1 MPMAILSTIVSIFYV
16 ILIVVVLLLVIADNS
31 PTPNKLAWILIL
43 AAFPV
48 LGLVMYFLV
57 GFSIREKWKY
67 EKRHESSLKVFMEQM
82 TPELSDL
89 IYGDGGELV
98 DERWRPLVKLL
109 SGPMSRAHSEN
120 SYEIITKG
128 ERKLELLLQDLSAAK
143 HSIHVEYFHF
153 GNDDA
158 ARKIK
163 ELLMQK
169 AREGVQVRFIY
180 ERLANFPIPSRYYY
194 EMKKAGVQIV
204 RYKGPHG
211 GLLSHVTTLNYRDHR
226 KIMLIDGKIGYT
238 GGMNLNKNYFY
249 IWKDAHL
256 RIMGRSV
263 ASLQAIFLDGWLGN
277 GGTLTSPLEEYFPM
291 LKDVPEPSF
300 DENREGVFHGK
311 TMMVVPDEPDS
322 NYPLTLFGYEWIIHN
337 AEKYIY
343 FQTPY
348 FVPPDSIL
356 DALKAAALR
365 GVDVRLM
372 VPRKVDTPL
381 MSAANRSYF
390 QECFSAG
397 MKIYEREG
405 EFIHAKTLVCDD
417 GLLMIGTSN
426 IDNRSFS
433 LNTEDNAFIFDP
445 EGTKYY
451 KALFMKELEISK
463 EVTPE
468 RWAKRNLLYRMS
480 ERLMRLFSP
489 LL

>member
-1 MPMAILSTIVSIFYV
+1 MAILSTIVSIFYV
-16 ILIVVVLLLVIADNS
+16 ILLVVVLLLVIADNS

-48 LGLVMYFLV
+48 LGLVLYFLV

-67 EKRHESSLKVFMEQM
+67 EKRHESSLKVFMEQR

-89 IYGDGGELV
+89 IYGDGGDLV

-109 SGPMSRAHSEN
+109 SGPMSRAHCGN

-128 ERKLELLLQDLSAAK
+128 ERKLELLLQDLAAAR

-153 GNDDA
+153 GNDEA

-238 GGMNLNKNYFY
+238 GGMNIAKRYAVGIRNG
-249 IWKDAHL
+249 IWRDTHIRVAGPVVAQMQTAFLVDWKFSTKQLLDQPVYYPQVPAAGGLLMQVATSGPMGEFRVIMQAIL
-256 RIMGRSV
+256 RIFSESRRYV
-263 ASLQAIFLDGWLGN
+263 
-277 GGTLTSPLEEYFPM
+277 Y
-291 LKDVPEPSF
+291 V
-300 DENREGVFHGK
+300 
-311 TMMVVPDEPDS
+311 
-322 NYPLTLFGYEWIIHN
+322 
-337 AEKYIY
+337 
-343 FQTPY
+343 QTPY
-348 FVPPDSIL
+348 FIPNEPL
-356 DALKAAALR
+356 GAALR
-365 GVDVRLM
+365 NAALAGVDVRLII
-372 VPRKVDTPL
+372 PRWDDVNFIVTL
-381 MSAANRSYF
+381 ASRSYI
-390 QECFSAG
+390 SDLLAAG
-397 MKIYEREG
+397 VKVYFYEKG
-405 EFIHAKTLVCDD
+405 FMHAKTVVADDEVCS
-417 GLLMIGTSN
+417 IGSTN
-426 IDNRSFS
+426 LDIRSF
-433 LNTEDNAFIFDP
+433 EQDFEINAFIYDRDMAVRIRDCFLDDLSGCSQVFP
-445 EGTKYY
+445 DE
-451 KALFMKELEISK
+451 
-463 EVTPE
+463 
-468 RWAKRNLLYRMS
+468 WAKRPATVRFAES
-480 ERLMRLFSP
+480 FARLFSP

>member
-1 MPMAILSTIVSIFYV
+1 MAILSTIVSIFYV
-16 ILIVVVLLLVIADNS
+16 ILLVVVLLLVIADNS

-48 LGLVMYFLV
+48 LGLVLYFLV

-67 EKRHESSLKVFMEQM
+67 EKRHESSLKVFMEQR

-89 IYGDGGELV
+89 IYGDGGDLV

-109 SGPMSRAHSEN
+109 SGPMSRAHCGN

-128 ERKLELLLQDLSAAK
+128 ERKLELLLQDLAAAK

-153 GNDDA
+153 GNDEA

-249 IWKDAHL
+249 IWKDAH
-256 RIMGRSV
+256 
-263 ASLQAIFLDGWLGN
+263 F
-277 GGTLTSPLEEYFPM
+277 
-291 LKDVPEPSF
+291 
-300 DENREGVFHGK
+300 
-311 TMMVVPDEPDS
+311 
-322 NYPLTLFGYEWIIHN
+322 LFGERKDLVVEDVGIRRRRGEGEPQGAPLFEVFLLRLADSKDLELRAVFGDAERRVDLVERADLPRVAALGEERRIAPEN
-337 AEKYIY
+337 GADLAVRPAEKDAEIR
-343 FQTPY
+343 FPLFRLPLFPFEKTGEKD
-348 FVPPDSIL
+348 PP
-356 DALKAAALR
+356 
-365 GVDVRLM
+365 
-372 VPRKVDTPL
+372 
-381 MSAANRSYF
+381 
-390 QECFSAG
+390 
-397 MKIYEREG
+397 
-405 EFIHAKTLVCDD
+405 LVVHHF
-417 GLLMIGTSN
+417 GKKN
-426 IDNRSFS
+426 
-433 LNTEDNAFIFDP
+433 
-445 EGTKYY
+445 
-451 KALFMKELEISK
+451 
-463 EVTPE
+463 
-468 RWAKRNLLYRMS
+468 
-480 ERLMRLFSP
+480 ERLIL
-489 LL
+489 